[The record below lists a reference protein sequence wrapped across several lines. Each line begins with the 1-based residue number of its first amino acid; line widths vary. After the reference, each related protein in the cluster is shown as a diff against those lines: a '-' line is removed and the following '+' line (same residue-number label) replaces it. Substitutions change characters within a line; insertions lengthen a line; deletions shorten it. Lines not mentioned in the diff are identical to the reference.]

1 MIKVLFGEWLIL
13 EDKNGMKGKYCIP
26 LDEETVLRLPY
37 YAFSANCIH
46 LVPERKE
53 KTETAEIPTK
63 RKAGFT
69 VSLSHSISQPRKK
82 EISEIRYNCGKPGSI
97 RICLDE
103 EGNLAG
109 EYACKTK
116 AALLSL
122 VKKLSVF

>member
-1 MIKVLFGEWLIL
+1 MLFGEWLIL
-13 EDKNGMKGKYCIP
+13 EDKNVMKGKYCIP
-26 LDEETVLRLPY
+26 LDEETVLKLPY

-63 RKAGFT
+63 RKAVFT
-69 VSLSHSISQPRKK
+69 VSLSHSISQLRNK
-82 EISEIRYNCGKPGSI
+82 EISEIRYDCGKPDSI
-97 RICLDE
+97 RIYLDE

-109 EYACKTK
+109 EYSCKTK

-122 VKKLSVF
+122 VKKLAVF